1 MKAVTFKGVNA
12 VYGVGQDEYLDLPS
26 HKDDEGIV
34 TTCYQLSLMER
45 IKILIMGRI
54 WFSVMTFN
62 NPLQPQRPSV
72 SNPVEAHP

>member
-1 MKAVTFKGVNA
+1 MKAVAFRGMNA

-34 TTCYQLSLMER
+34 TTCYQLSFMER
-45 IKILIMGRI
+45 LKILIMGRI

-62 NPLQPQRPSV
+62 KPLQPQRPSV
-72 SNPVEAHP
+72 SNPLEVNP